1 METLLTAIDNCPGGA
16 RYGCAEE
23 QMDRWID
30 TLTSAAKKLEAEVR
44 HYRFACLGMEKEIAE
59 YRLAEKERN
68 KLELAEIQETEKL
81 HKENEK
87 LKEENEE
94 LRPIAEDYHRIEKRI
109 DDYQGSFH
117 GHMDVEVLV
126 DELEELKDF
135 SNWENH
141 PALKHKVVL
150 DDDFYLSHLY
160 EDELIDPDDYKKL
173 KEDLEKALDEGQD
186 IVIDKLEDE
195 NEKLKEENDVLQ
207 KFIAGNFHY
216 EPQVKALISRDWEKE
231 FIENNQERWEEVGLD
246 WGSDDV

>member
-1 METLLTAIDNCPGGA
+1 MENLLTAIDNCPGGA

-30 TLTSAAKKLEAEVR
+30 TLTSAAQKLESEATSHAQLLLEAEVR

-68 KLELAEIQETEKL
+68 ELELAEIQETEKL
-81 HKENEK
+81 HKEN
-87 LKEENEE
+87 
-94 LRPIAEDYHRIEKRI
+94 
-109 DDYQGSFH
+109 
-117 GHMDVEVLV
+117 
-126 DELEELKDF
+126 EELKDF

-160 EDELIDPDDYKKL
+160 ENELIEPDDY
-173 KEDLEKALDEGQD
+173 
-186 IVIDKLEDE
+186 
-195 NEKLKEENDVLQ
+195 EKLKEENDVLQ
-207 KFIAGNFHY
+207 KFIAGNLDCV
-216 EPQVKALISRDWEKE
+216 EEVKALISRDWNKE